1 MSRMGVDQNH
11 QVVSE
16 SRILDPGV
24 LTVACCLLCPLEH
37 SVYLIEI
44 DIAEQRGDH
53 STLWNAAST
62 IGLQHDLQQVHH
74 VIIGDSPRHLGQQPV
89 VPNVVKIAPQVKI
102 YDACLVPNDRLG
114 YAVDRFMCRLLW
126 TVPKRS
132 RLEVSLKDR
141 LQDEL
146 ERTLHH
152 PIPNR
157 RNGRI
162 ELHFGPDGPWDR
174 LRLLI
179 RSIPS
184 VVRSLPS

>member
-11 QVVSE
+11 QIVSE
-16 SRILDPGV
+16 SRILDPSV

-37 SVYLIEI
+37 SVYLIEV
-44 DIAEQRGDH
+44 DIAEQWGDH
-53 STLWNAAST
+53 PALRNAVAT

-74 VIIGDSPRHLGQQPV
+74 VIIVDSLRNFGQQPV
-89 VPNVVKIAPQVKI
+89 MPNVVKVAAQVKI

-126 TVPKRS
+126 TVSERS

-152 PIPNR
+152 PITDR
-157 RNGRI
+157 RNRKYADLSPI
-162 ELHFGPDGPWDR
+162 
-174 LRLLI
+174 LRYFLP
-179 RSIPS
+179 PS
-184 VVRSLPS
+184 R